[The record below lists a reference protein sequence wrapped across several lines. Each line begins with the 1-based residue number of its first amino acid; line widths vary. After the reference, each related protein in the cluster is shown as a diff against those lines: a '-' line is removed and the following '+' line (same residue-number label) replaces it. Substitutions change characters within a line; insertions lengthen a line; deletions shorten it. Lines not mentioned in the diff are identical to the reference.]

1 MATFTPGAERLI
13 GLGAKDKPKQ
23 EIPDQIVLDKR
34 ARNAYFQ
41 ATTIILNAE
50 DPKPK
55 AALESTARFRNS

>member
-1 MATFTPGAERLI
+1 MATFTPGAQRLL

-23 EIPDQIVLDKR
+23 EIPDQILIDKL

-41 ATTIILNAE
+41 ATAVILNAE

-55 AALESTARFRNS
+55 AALEITARVRNS